1 MSSKFSYLDGGN
13 GKKKKLKER
22 FYILQKYNSKN
33 FKGEFWFISHDLSAE
48 DGIIRSISDEGDVFV
63 PQQGW
68 QYLNTDA
75 KCTTVR
81 YKLINLL
88 RIFYEI
94 LVDLG
99 QAGRVFFL
107 SNTRIWIQG

>member
-1 MSSKFSYLDGGN
+1 MGVMGERKDSKKD
-13 GKKKKLKER
+13 KTQRKI
-22 FYILQKYNSKN
+22 ILHITKIYSKN

-48 DGIIRSISDEGDVFV
+48 DGIIRSISEGDMFV

-81 YKLINLL
+81 YKLINL
-88 RIFYEI
+88 II
-94 LVDLG
+94 
-99 QAGRVFFL
+99 
-107 SNTRIWIQG
+107 